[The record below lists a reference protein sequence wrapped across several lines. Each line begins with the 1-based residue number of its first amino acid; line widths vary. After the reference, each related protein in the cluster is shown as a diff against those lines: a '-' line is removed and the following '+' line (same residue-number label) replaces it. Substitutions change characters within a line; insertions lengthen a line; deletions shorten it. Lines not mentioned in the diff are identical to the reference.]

1 MSNPYSSPSSNNP
14 SHNSTAKGA
23 VSAPAIALMVVS
35 IIAIV
40 LGLLGLV
47 GDVFLILSGAIE
59 RLEENDARAVSRY
72 TSILVRTV
80 WGILLLVAAT
90 FVLYGAVQMK
100 SLTNYSIAKAAAI
113 VAMIPLLG
121 PCCVLGI
128 PFGIWAIIV
137 LGKPEVRDAFR

>member
-59 RLEENDARAVSRY
+59 RLEENNTGPVSKY
-72 TSILVRTV
+72 TTVMIRTA
-80 WGILLLVAAT
+80 WGILLVIAST

-113 VAMIPLLG
+113 VAMIPMLG